1 MVPIESVSGPDARIG
16 DCSAGAAPPFRP
28 PFVINPSRR
37 GVGRMRSSHIPSVL
51 AGCCP
56 TGSARQPS
64 CVPPPIIHFA
74 LLSSADRHPSCLRIE
89 QRRASWITQGT
100 CANARAEC
108 TARRGSPRD
117 RAHRAT
123 GFTARRGSPR
133 DGVLLDPSNDPYP
146 TRPLSLPCRSP
157 DEAFRSNQVLGSAAE
172 SGARRERGDGLGRR
186 SREGDRRGNVAR
198 RTRGR
203 PRGKRRGT
211 AVGLPE
217 SVSGVGGV
225 VASPES

>member
-1 MVPIESVSGPDARIG
+1 
-16 DCSAGAAPPFRP
+16 
-28 PFVINPSRR
+28 
-37 GVGRMRSSHIPSVL
+37 MRSSHIPSVL

-89 QRRASWITQGT
+89 QRRASWITQET

-117 RAHRAT
+117 GGASGPVQRPLSDETPVAH
-123 GFTARRGSPR
+123 
-133 DGVLLDPSNDPYP
+133 
-146 TRPLSLPCRSP
+146 LSLPCRSP